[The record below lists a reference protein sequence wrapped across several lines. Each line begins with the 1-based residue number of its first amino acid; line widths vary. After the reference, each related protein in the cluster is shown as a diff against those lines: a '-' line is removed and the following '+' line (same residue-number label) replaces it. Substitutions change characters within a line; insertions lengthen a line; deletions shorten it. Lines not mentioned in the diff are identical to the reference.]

1 MSAADAQAAV
11 PRFDVLGALP
21 AGTTVLEASA
31 GTGKTWTIAA
41 LALRYVAEGR
51 APLSRL
57 MLVTFGRM
65 ATSELRDRVRARF
78 VDAERALRDPGAAR
92 AHEDPVLRLLAT
104 GSDEEVAVRHA
115 RVAVALT
122 EMDAATIATTHGFC
136 ERMLAVLGTA
146 SGVDRDT
153 TFVPDVADLVDEVV
167 DDLYLRKYA
176 AAPEATLSVDVAR
189 TVARAAVSDHDA
201 RLRPLEPE
209 ADSAADHRVRLAHA
223 VRRELEARKRARH
236 LLDYDDLLT
245 LLRAALTDPVTGADA
260 AQRVRDRYD
269 VVMVDEFQDTDRVQ
283 WDILRTAFHGHRTLV
298 LIGDPKQAIYAFRGA
313 DVVTYLSARRE
324 ADALQTLGVNWR
336 ADAPLQDGLRHLLG
350 ATALGDPRI
359 VVHDVRA
366 ARAGRRLEGQ
376 PPVRVRQ
383 VLRAAAG
390 AGAKPPPV
398 DAARAVVYA
407 DVAAQV
413 VEQLR
418 TLELG
423 SGPGRRPLRPGDV
436 AVLTRRNKDAVA
448 VRDALA
454 NAGVPA
460 VVSAQSSVFT
470 TRAARQW
477 LTLLSALA
485 QPGVPG
491 RVAAAALT
499 SFVGWDAQRL
509 ALADDDTLDALT
521 DQVRAWAA
529 LLAGPGVAA
538 VLEAAVADGMTER
551 LLQRRDGERV
561 LTDLRHIG
569 EALHGAARAEGMG
582 GAALTEWLR
591 ARIDEAE
598 ADYAEERS
606 RRLETDAEAV
616 QVITVHASKG
626 LEFPVVHVPFGWT
639 RWADRRAP
647 VWRYH
652 DGDERLLHVGG
663 EADGT
668 YAAARDQALAEDL
681 GEDLRLAYVAM
692 TRASSQVVL
701 WWAPSTTAPG
711 AAMTRLL
718 LGGRA
723 ADGSPP
729 ESVPTPP
736 DEAVGARLAALAAS
750 SGGTVVHEVV
760 AARPQVPR
768 WSPPVEP
775 VPPLQVARL
784 GRRVDGGWRRL
795 SYSGLT
801 AAAHEAGSR
810 AEPEEPGT
818 QDEPEAPPADTG
830 GALVG
835 VAPGVPPASGRPE
848 GGPGTAGAGPDPF
861 ARRSP
866 LADLP
871 AGTTFG
877 TLTHLV
883 LEQVD
888 TAAPDLDAELLR
900 RCRDAA
906 LLRGAGVDPR
916 ALAQGLGPVLRTPLG
931 PLAGQRTLADV
942 HPHDRLPELEFELPL
957 AGGDSP
963 GPAAATVREI
973 GALLRRHLPAD
984 DPFAGYA
991 ARLEDPLVADQT
1003 LRGYLTGSIDAVL
1016 RVPAPDGAERYLVVD
1031 YKTNRLAPPDVDL
1044 LLGHYRPDAL
1054 VRAMVDAHYP
1064 LQLLLY
1070 SAALH
1075 RYLRWRHPAYE
1086 PEVHLGGGLYLFVRG
1101 MAGPETPAVDGT
1113 PCGVL
1118 GWRPPTALVT
1128 ELSDLLDGRAR

>member
-1 MSAADAQAAV
+1 MSAGTDARTEV
-11 PRFDVLGALP
+11 PRFDVLGPLP

-41 LALRYVAEGR
+41 LALRYVAEGH

-78 VDAERALRDPGAAR
+78 VEAERALRAPAVAR
-92 AHEDPVLRLLAT
+92 DGDDPVLRLLAEGT
-104 GSDEEVAVRHA
+104 DGEVSARHA

-122 EMDAATIATTHGFC
+122 ELDAATIATTHGFC

-176 AAPEATLSVDVAR
+176 ASPDPTLSVDAAR

-201 RLRPLEPE
+201 ELRPLEPE
-209 ADSAADHRVRLAHA
+209 AGSAADHRVRLARA
-223 VRRELEARKRARH
+223 VRTELEARKRARH

-245 LLRAALTDPVTGADA
+245 LLRAALTDPVTGGDA

-336 ADAPLQDGLRHLLG
+336 ADGPLQDGLRHLLG

-366 ARAGRRLEGQ
+366 ARAGRRLHGQ

-390 AGAKPPPV
+390 ADVKPPPV

-423 SGPGRRPLRPGDV
+423 TGPGRRPLRPGDV

-454 NAGVPA
+454 DAGVPA
-460 VVSAQSSVFT
+460 VVSAQSSVFA

-499 SFVGWDAQRL
+499 SFVGWDAAQL
-509 ALADDDTLDALT
+509 ALAGDEELDALT
-521 DQVRAWAA
+521 DRVRSWAA
-529 LLAGPGVAA
+529 LLAGPGVAS

-551 LLQRRDGERV
+551 LLRRRDGERV

-663 EADGT
+663 EGDPS
-668 YAAARDQALAEDL
+668 YAAARDRALEEDL
-681 GEDLRLAYVAM
+681 GEDLRLAYVAL
-692 TRASSQVVL
+692 TRASSQAVL
-701 WWAPSTTAPG
+701 WWAPSTTAAG

-718 LGGRA
+718 LGGRD
-723 ADGSPP
+723 ADGAPP
-729 ESVPTPP
+729 ASVPTPP
-736 DEAVGARLAALAAS
+736 DEAVRARLAALASA

-760 AARPQVPR
+760 EAPPDVAR
-768 WSPPVEP
+768 WSPPAEP
-775 VPPLQVARL
+775 PPELHVARL
-784 GRRVDGGWRRL
+784 RRRVDTGWRRL

-801 AAAHEAGSR
+801 AAAHDAGSR
-810 AEPEEPGT
+810 TEPEEPGT
-818 QDEPEAPPADTG
+818 QDEPPAPPADAL
-830 GALVG
+830 GAAG
-835 VAPGVPPASGRPE
+835 TPAAAAPVE
-848 GGPGTAGAGPDPF
+848 GGGDGPDPF
-861 ARRSP
+861 AQRSP

-883 LEQVD
+883 LEHVD
-888 TAAPDLDAELLR
+888 TGAADLDAELLQ
-900 RCRDAA
+900 RCQEAT

-916 ALAQGLGPVLRTPLG
+916 ALAHGLGAVLRTPLG
-931 PLAGQRTLADV
+931 PLAGGRTLADV
-942 HPHDRLPELEFELPL
+942 YPRDRLPELEFELPL
-957 AGGDSP
+957 AGGDTP

-973 GALLRRHLPAD
+973 GALLRRHLPAG

-991 ARLEDPLVADQT
+991 ARLEDPLVADQA

-1016 RVPAPDGAERYLVVD
+1016 RVPGPGGDERYLVVD

-1044 LLGHYRPDAL
+1044 LLAYYRPDAL
-1054 VRAMVDAHYP
+1054 VRAMLDAHYP

-1070 SAALH
+1070 AAALH
-1075 RYLRWRHPAYE
+1075 RYLRWRRPGYDPDA
-1086 PEVHLGGGLYLFVRG
+1086 HLGGALYLFVRG
-1101 MAGPETPAVDGT
+1101 MAGPTTPAVDGT

-1128 ELSDLLDGRAR
+1128 ELSDLLDGRPR